1 MRSWM
6 ILTLAGFAICTCA
19 GQTPPPP
26 DNPQRTIRDTAA
38 FKSQNDS
45 AKTSAPRAEPLQKP
59 APQRNAVAT
68 GSFACEEATASCGAV
83 KTSARDIGRGASAG
97 TLDSLNSSTENLNV
111 IRDANLKRLLKDG
124 CAPAVS
130 ARIVELRARLDI
142 PTEKPD
148 RGGREG
154 SKPENSAVD
163 VASAWYKAPAKSNA
177 DAANSNTAA
186 ANKSVDLLDAVL
198 PVAKTET
205 ASKKAPGSDTE
216 ALKIELDQL
225 LTACPSAK

>member
-1 MRSWM
+1 MRSWVT
-6 ILTLAGFAICTCA
+6 LTLAGFIVCMCA

-26 DNPQRTIRDTAA
+26 DNPQRTIRDTAG
-38 FKSQNDS
+38 FKSQNDP
-45 AKTSAPRAEPLQKP
+45 AKASDPKAEPLQKP
-59 APQRNAVAT
+59 APQRNAAAT

-97 TLDSLNSSTENLNV
+97 ALDSLDSSTENLNV

-130 ARIVELRARLDI
+130 ARIMELRARLDI
-142 PTEKPD
+142 PTEKTDPA
-148 RGGREG
+148 GREG

-163 VASAWYKAPAKSNA
+163 LASAWYKAPAT
-177 DAANSNTAA
+177 AANANTAA

-198 PVAKTET
+198 PVAKTEA

-216 ALKIELDQL
+216 ALKIELDHL
-225 LTACPSAK
+225 LTVCPSAK

>member
-1 MRSWM
+1 MRIWM
-6 ILTLAGFAICTCA
+6 ILTLAGFMVCMCA

-26 DNPQRTIRDTAA
+26 DNPQRTIRDTVA
-38 FKSQNDS
+38 FKSQNDP
-45 AKTSAPRAEPLQKP
+45 AKTSAPKADL
-59 APQRNAVAT
+59 
-68 GSFACEEATASCGAV
+68 V
-83 KTSARDIGRGASAG
+83 KTSARDFDRGASAG
-97 TLDSLNSSTENLNV
+97 TLDSLDSSTENLNV

-130 ARIVELRARLDI
+130 ARIAELRARLDI

-148 RGGREG
+148 RGDREG

-163 VASAWYKAPAKSNA
+163 LASAWYKAPAKSNA
-177 DAANSNTAA
+177 DAANSNAA
-186 ANKSVDLLDAVL
+186 ATNKSADLLDAVL
-198 PVAKTET
+198 PVAKTEA

-216 ALKIELDQL
+216 ALKIELDHL

>member
-1 MRSWM
+1 MRISM

-38 FKSQNDS
+38 FKSQNDP
-45 AKTSAPRAEPLQKP
+45 AKTSAPKPEP
-59 APQRNAVAT
+59 
-68 GSFACEEATASCGAV
+68 V
-83 KTSARDIGRGASAG
+83 KTPARDIGRGASAG
-97 TLDSLNSSTENLNV
+97 ALDSLDSSTENLNV

-130 ARIVELRARLDI
+130 ARIAELRARLDI

-163 VASAWYKAPAKSNA
+163 LASAWYKAPANSSA
-177 DAANSNTAA
+177 AGANSNAAA
-186 ANKSVDLLDAVL
+186 ANKSADLLDAVL

-205 ASKKAPGSDTE
+205 ASKKAPGSDAE
-216 ALKIELDQL
+216 AMKVELDQL